1 MKKTY
6 FTTPMLMLAFL
17 LYGSLVSCADD
28 LGFKVDGIY
37 YEINDDMT
45 TVSVAQD
52 LSNQVDYSGDLNIPA
67 TVSQKGKEYAVS
79 SIKDG
84 AFEDCS
90 GLTSVIIP
98 NSVTAIGDMAFHGC
112 SGLTS
117 ISIPNS
123 VTAIGLGAF
132 SGCSALTSITI
143 PNSVTEIGKIAF
155 FDCKGLTSVTIP
167 NSVTAIGPAVFKCCT
182 NLTEITVEDGNAKYD
197 SRDGCNAIIE
207 TATNTLIAG
216 CKNSVI
222 PNSVTAIGES
232 AFNGCEG
239 LTSVTIPNT
248 VTSIGKL
255 AFLGCKGL
263 TNVTVPNTVTS
274 IAEDAF
280 DENTKVTRK

>member
-67 TVSQKGKEYAVS
+67 TVSQKGKEYAVT

-90 GLTSVIIP
+90 GLTSVI
-98 NSVTAIGDMAFHGC
+98 
-112 SGLTS
+112 
-117 ISIPNS
+117 
-123 VTAIGLGAF
+123 
-132 SGCSALTSITI
+132 
-143 PNSVTEIGKIAF
+143 
-155 FDCKGLTSVTIP
+155 IP

-207 TATNTLIAG
+207 TATNTLITG

-263 TNVTVPNTVTS
+263 TNVTIPNTVTS